1 MAEQQELRIRPAV
14 PGDSPALLAL
24 SGRLAIGVAAW
35 RDPVKVAAAVRGW
48 VESSLAEAGRDGHAV
63 LVAESGDRIAG
74 LVSLAERAHF
84 SPRTLARRFVEET
97 GYTPMQWIMRARIDM
112 ARELLEQ
119 MLTPT
124 I

>member
-84 SPRTLARRFVEET
+84 T
-97 GYTPMQWIMRARIDM
+97 GQADAYVG
-112 ARELLEQ
+112 ELLDTPRRQAEQ
-119 MLTPT
+119 LKERLPPENPAEDGAA
-124 I
+124 